1 MTIIFNIILFAAI
14 FGYAAYT
21 LTKFIKNLKQENV
34 LHVGL
39 ASIVIHLSHQATF
52 SHLMTIILIKSTK
65 FHLII

>member
-1 MTIIFNIILFAAI
+1 MTIIFNIILFVAI
-14 FGYAAYT
+14 FGYAYT

-34 LHVGL
+34 LHVDL

-65 FHLII
+65 FYLII